1 MSRLISTFSRFVT
14 TSALLVGL
22 AGLSGCFKT
31 TAIIPNQAPAETHTR
46 WAHGFFWGAV
56 GGWVDTAQM
65 CGGRPVARITTDRSI
80 GNVAVQWI
88 TLGIYTPT
96 RVRVTCAQPMG
107 GAMPYGYW
115 SGAPPVYGGGGGYP
129 PGPYGYR

>member
-1 MSRLISTFSRFVT
+1 MPRLTSLWTRAAV

-22 AGLSGCFKT
+22 GGLSGCFKT
-31 TAIIPNQAPAETHTR
+31 TAIIPNQAPAETHAR

-65 CGGRPVARITTDRSI
+65 CGGRPVARITTDRSA
-80 GNVAVQWI
+80 GNIVMQWI

-96 RVRVTCAQPMG
+96 RVRVTCAQPG
-107 GAMPYGYW
+107 GVAMPYGYW
-115 SGAPPVYGGGGGYP
+115 SGAPPVYGGGAYP

>member
-1 MSRLISTFSRFVT
+1 MSRLTSTLARFVM

-22 AGLSGCFKT
+22 TGLSGCFKT

-80 GNVAVQWI
+80 GNMAVQWI

-96 RVRVTCAQPMG
+96 RVRVTCAQPAG
-107 GAMPYGYW
+107 VAMPYGYW

-129 PGPYGYR
+129 SGPYGYR